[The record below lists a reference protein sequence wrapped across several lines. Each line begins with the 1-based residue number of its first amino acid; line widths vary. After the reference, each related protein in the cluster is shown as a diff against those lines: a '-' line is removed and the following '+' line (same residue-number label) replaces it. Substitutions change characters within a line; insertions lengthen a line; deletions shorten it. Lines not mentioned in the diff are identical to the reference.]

1 MPLLQYIQYSRD
13 QRMCDILCSN
23 VAASVER
30 DIIKKKNTLQA
41 TSHFT
46 LKGTELQQRYYEEK
60 KKLAT

>member
-1 MPLLQYIQYSRD
+1 
-13 QRMCDILCSN
+13 MCDILCSN